1 MTIRTSAKMKQSIR
15 SITLYSVLQVGQT
28 VLTYALLM
36 GFAFLT
42 VFPFLWMLSTSF
54 KSQQAIFALP
64 PQLIP
69 DLLFKDGMWDN
80 YSDVLTKHNF
90 VRYTFNS
97 FFVATSA
104 AIGQIITSSLAG
116 FAFARMD
123 FRGKKII
130 FAVLLSTALIPVE
143 VSIIPEFLLGAK
155 VFDPL
160 LAPIGGW
167 MNTYA
172 PLIIPSFMV
181 GTFGTFLMREF
192 FSTIPT
198 ELEEAAVIDGASTF
212 RVYWSVFLPL
222 SVPAMT
228 TLFLI
233 AFINNWNELL
243 RPVLYV
249 SDRDLR
255 TVTMGLTSFQGAYEA
270 QWGLLLAGSVISI
283 VPLIIIYIFAQ
294 RWVVEGIATT
304 GIKG

>member
-1 MTIRTSAKMKQSIR
+1 MKQFIR

-28 VLTYALLM
+28 VLTYALLI

-42 VFPFLWMLSTSF
+42 IFPFLWMLSTSF

-116 FAFARMD
+116 FAFARME

-130 FAVLLSTALIPVE
+130 FAVLLSTSLIPVE

-155 VFDPL
+155 VFDPI

-192 FSTIPT
+192 FSTIPI

-243 RPVLYV
+243 RPVLYI

>member
-1 MTIRTSAKMKQSIR
+1 MVAGHPQSKRKRQAVDGYAILNIARKSLSYIILTI
-15 SITLYSVLQVGQT
+15 
-28 VLTYALLM
+28 
-36 GFAFLT
+36 FAFLT
-42 VFPFLWMLSTSF
+42 IFPFLWMLSTSF
-54 KSQQAIFALP
+54 KSQQAIFTLS

-69 DLLFKDGMWDN
+69 DLLGEPEMWDN
-80 YSDVLTKHNF
+80 YSDVLTQHNF

-97 FFVATSA
+97 FFVATMA

-123 FRGKKII
+123 FRGKNLI
-130 FAVLLSTALIPVE
+130 FAILLSTALIPVE

-167 MNTYA
+167 MDTYL

-198 ELEEAAVIDGASTF
+198 ELEEAAVIDGATTF
-212 RVYWSVFLPL
+212 RIYRSIFLPL

-243 RPVLYV
+243 RPVLYI

-255 TVTMGLTSFQGAYEA
+255 TVTMGLTTFQGAYEA
-270 QWGLLLAGSVISI
+270 QWGLLMAGSVVSI
-283 VPLIIIYIFAQ
+283 VPLVIIYIFAQ

-304 GIKG
+304 GLKG

>member
-1 MTIRTSAKMKQSIR
+1 MTTAQIAYRPAPSVR
-15 SITLYSVLQVGQT
+15 LYQALRISQT
-28 VLTYALLM
+28 AFIYALLLA
-36 GFAFLT
+36 FAFVT
-42 VFPFLWMLSTSF
+42 MFPFLWMLSTSF
-54 KSQQAIFALP
+54 KSQQAIFTLP

-69 DLLFKDGMWDN
+69 DLLFEEGMWDN
-80 YSDVLTKHNF
+80 YSEVLTRHNF

-116 FAFARMD
+116 FAFARME
-123 FRGKKII
+123 FRGKRIL

-167 MNTYA
+167 MDTYA

-192 FSTIPT
+192 FSTIPV

-222 SVPAMT
+222 SIPAMT
-228 TLFLI
+228 TLYLI

-243 RPVLYV
+243 RPVLYI
-249 SDRDLR
+249 SNRDLR
-255 TVTMGLTSFQGAYEA
+255 TITMGLTTFQGAYEA

-283 VPLIIIYIFAQ
+283 VPLVLIYIFAQ

>member
-1 MTIRTSAKMKQSIR
+1 MTTQIKKRKRQRFDNYKLLILSQRFLSYAI
-15 SITLYSVLQVGQT
+15 
-28 VLTYALLM
+28 LTI
-36 GFAFLT
+36 FAFLT

-54 KSQQAIFALP
+54 KSQQAIFSLP

-69 DLLFKDGMWDN
+69 DLLFQPEMWDN
-80 YSDVLTKHNF
+80 YTEVLTRHNF
-90 VRYTFNS
+90 IRYTLNS
-97 FFVATSA
+97 LFIATMA
-104 AIGQIITSSLAG
+104 ATGQIITSSLAG
-116 FAFARMD
+116 FAFARME
-123 FRGKKII
+123 FRGKNLI
-130 FAVLLSTALIPVE
+130 FAVLLSTALIPIE

-155 VFDPL
+155 FFDPL

-167 MNTYA
+167 MDTYL

-192 FSTIPT
+192 FSTVPA

-212 RVYWSVFLPL
+212 RIYWSIFLPL

-249 SDRDLR
+249 SDRNLR
-255 TVTMGLTSFQGAYEA
+255 TITMGLTTFQGAYEA
-270 QWGLLLAGSVISI
+270 QWGLLLAGSVVSI
-283 VPLIIIYIFAQ
+283 VPLLIIYILAQ
-294 RWVVEGIATT
+294 NFIVEGIATT
-304 GIKG
+304 GLKG

>member
-1 MTIRTSAKMKQSIR
+1 MTIRPSAKKNHST
-15 SITLYSVLQVGQT
+15 SITWYAALQISQT
-28 VLTYALLM
+28 TLMYALLA

-42 VFPFLWMLSTSF
+42 IFPFLWMLSTSF

-64 PQLIP
+64 PKLIP
-69 DLLFKDGMWDN
+69 DLLFKEGMWDN
-80 YSDVLTKHNF
+80 YSDVLTRHNF

-104 AIGQIITSSLAG
+104 ATGQIVTSSLAG
-116 FAFARMD
+116 FAFARME

-130 FAVLLSTALIPVE
+130 FAILLSTALIPVE

-167 MNTYA
+167 MDTYA
-172 PLIIPSFMV
+172 PLIVPSFMV

-192 FSTIPT
+192 FSTIPI

-222 SVPAMT
+222 SAPAMT

-243 RPVLYV
+243 RPVLYI
-249 SDRDLR
+249 SNRDLR

-283 VPLIIIYIFAQ
+283 VPLIVIYILAQ

>member
-1 MTIRTSAKMKQSIR
+1 MTTQIKKRKRQSFDNYKLLILSQR
-15 SITLYSVLQVGQT
+15 FLSYAI
-28 VLTYALLM
+28 LTI
-36 GFAFLT
+36 FAFLT

-54 KSQQAIFALP
+54 KSQQAIFSLP

-69 DLLFKDGMWDN
+69 DLLFQPEMWDN
-80 YSDVLTKHNF
+80 YTEVLTRHNF
-90 VRYTFNS
+90 IRYTLNS
-97 FFVATSA
+97 LFIATMA
-104 AIGQIITSSLAG
+104 ATGQIITSSLAG
-116 FAFARMD
+116 FAFARME
-123 FRGKKII
+123 FRGKNLI
-130 FAVLLSTALIPVE
+130 FAVLLSTALIPIE

-155 VFDPL
+155 FFDPL

-167 MNTYA
+167 MDTYL

-192 FSTIPT
+192 FSTVPA

-212 RVYWSVFLPL
+212 RIYWSIFLPL

-249 SDRDLR
+249 SDRNLR
-255 TVTMGLTSFQGAYEA
+255 TITMGLTTFQGAYEA
-270 QWGLLLAGSVISI
+270 QWGLLLAGSVVSI
-283 VPLIIIYIFAQ
+283 VPLLIIYILAQ
-294 RWVVEGIATT
+294 NFIVEGIATT
-304 GIKG
+304 GLKG